1 MEDKRKQAM
10 PHTLN
15 GRHETFDP
23 RGNVFV
29 EANFENGI
37 MHGVYKEFFDEN
49 KKRIKI
55 EGRYEEGMRQ
65 GVWTEYDREKKVE
78 GVEIFNKGELLERTL
93 YADEQEE

>member
-1 MEDKRKQAM
+1 MKDKQKHTVS
-10 PHTLN
+10 HTLN
-15 GRHETFDP
+15 GQHDTFDP

-37 MHGVYKEFFDEN
+37 MHGVYKEFFDEH
-49 KKRIKI
+49 KKKLKV

-65 GVWTEYDREKKVE
+65 GVWTEFDRDGKVE

-93 YADEQEE
+93 YEDEEE